1 MELVH
6 SAFLLLGSNVGN
18 KLNWLKQA
26 ITSIEK
32 EVGFI
37 EKKSSVYE
45 TEAWGDTNQDSF
57 YNILVIAQTTLS
69 PLQLLKVTQ
78 QIEYACERKRNVL
91 WGPRT
96 MDIDILFYDDI
107 ILKEEQLTIPHPL
120 ISERRFVLTPLFEIA
135 PHKIHPELNVEIFS
149 LLNVTND
156 NSKVEHKG
164 NIESLL

>member
-45 TEAWGDTNQDSF
+45 TEAWGNINQDSF

-78 QIEYACERKRNVL
+78 QIEYACERKRNVH

-107 ILKEEQLTIPHPL
+107 IFKEQQLTIPHPL
-120 ISERRFVLTPLFEIA
+120 ICERRFVLAPLFEIA
-135 PHKIHPELNVEIFS
+135 PHKSHPELNDDISS
-149 LLNVTND
+149 LLAITKD
-156 NSKVEHKG
+156 DSKIVLLGH
-164 NIESLL
+164 IEFIH